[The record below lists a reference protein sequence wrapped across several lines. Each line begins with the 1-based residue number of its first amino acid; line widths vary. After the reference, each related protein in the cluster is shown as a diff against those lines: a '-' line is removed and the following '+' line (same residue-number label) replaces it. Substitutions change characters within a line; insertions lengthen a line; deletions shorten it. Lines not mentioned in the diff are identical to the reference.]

1 MNTAAKVAYGWALLV
16 AFVAFVVID
25 AVRRRVVG

>member
-1 MNTAAKVAYGWALLV
+1 MNRLTKCAYGWALLV
-16 AFVAFVVID
+16 AFVAFVVVD

>member
-1 MNTAAKVAYGWALLV
+1 MNRVLKFAYGWALLV
-16 AFVAFVVID
+16 AFVAFAVID

>member
-1 MNTAAKVAYGWALLV
+1 MNRLTKFAYGWALLV

-25 AVRRRVVG
+25 AVRRRVAG

>member
-1 MNTAAKVAYGWALLV
+1 MNLITRLAYGWALLV
-16 AFVAFVVID
+16 AFVAFAVID